1 MIAIDESS
9 LHLSKAWILTNY
21 AHLKGQLNTL
31 EFNRLTQG
39 KVTIDG
45 SAIEQFDTNGA
56 LLIQTLIKKLKR
68 AGYSYQLSGFKETDY
83 DLIQY
88 VMGLD
93 FEPEAYYHAEMAAA
107 EEKQE
112 SLLTTVG
119 KRSVNGINE
128 QITFLAF
135 FGRVALALFGK
146 LLKPWQIRW
155 IPFWANLQTA
165 GVMALPIIGLLNFL
179 IGLVITY
186 QGGTLLQ
193 MFGMNIFAVHLVT
206 ISTLRV
212 LGPLLTAIIVAGRTG
227 SAYAAQIGTMVVNEE
242 VDALKTFGID
252 EIDQLV
258 IPKVLALIVALPF
271 LTLFADMSAIFGG
284 MVYSTIYLDISFS
297 EFIEQIPQVVTIN
310 SLMVSLIQA
319 PIFAIIIVLVGCY
332 QGFRVRGGADSVGT
346 QTTKA
351 VVQAIFL
358 VIIFEAIFSIITR
371 NIPL

>member
-319 PIFAIIIVLVGCY
+319 PVFAIIIVLVGCY

>member
-9 LHLSKAWILTNY
+9 LHLSKAWILPNY

-88 VMGLD
+88 IMGLD

-155 IPFWANLQTA
+155 TPFWANLQTA